1 MVSSAHQLWVQ
12 QPKDMG
18 IPGGL
23 SGSLRAEDL
32 REMGPILRMCWAQ
45 SSLCVEEE
53 ALRRKCHTHP
63 PVFPLFIVPW
73 YSGESHPN
81 SELR

>member
-1 MVSSAHQLWVQ
+1 MRGIRTREFLWSAQLISCGSSSQ
-12 QPKDMG
+12 K

-45 SSLCVEEE
+45 SSLCVE
-53 ALRRKCHTHP
+53 R
-63 PVFPLFIVPW
+63 
-73 YSGESHPN
+73 
-81 SELR
+81 